1 MAIDPIIADWPA
13 PPHVCAIMT
22 TRSGGVSSGAYAS
35 LNLGSHV
42 GDSIDAVADN
52 RRRLRAVLPEAPVWL
67 DQVHGTHVVALES
80 LTRAVP
86 SDAVVSRAAGRVCAI
101 MTADC
106 LPVVLCDRD
115 GSVVAAAHA
124 GWRGL
129 CDGVL
134 ERTVASMQVPPAS
147 LIAWMGVA
155 IGPSV
160 FEVGSEVRAAFVAK
174 NIQAKAAFRPSQN
187 PEKWFADIYLLA
199 AQRLQ
204 ACGVGSVYGGEA
216 CTFSE
221 PDRFFSY
228 RRDGVTG
235 RMATC
240 VWISGN
246 SASFPTRDLS
256 PCTRID

>member
-1 MAIDPIIADWPA
+1 MAIDPIVVDWPA
-13 PPHVCAIMT
+13 PPNVRAIMT
-22 TRSGGVSSGAYAS
+22 TRIGGVSSGAYAS

-42 GDSIDAVADN
+42 GDSSEAVAEN
-52 RRRLRAVLPEAPVWL
+52 RRRLRTILPEAPVWL
-67 DQVHGTHVVALES
+67 EQVHGTQAVALEAAEHG
-80 LTRAVP
+80 TEA
-86 SDAVVSRAAGRVCAI
+86 DAVVSRSPGRVCAI

-134 ERTVASMQVPPAS
+134 ERTVASMQVPPTS

-155 IGPSV
+155 IGPSA
-160 FEVGSEVRAAFVAK
+160 FEVGSEVRAAFMAK
-174 NIQAKAAFRPSQN
+174 NVQAKAAFRPSQN
-187 PEKWFADIYLLA
+187 PEKWFADIYLLTT
-199 AQRLQ
+199 QRLQ
-204 ACGVGSVYGGEA
+204 ECGVRAVFGGEG

-240 VWISGN
+240 VWSSGN
-246 SASFPTRDLS
+246 LV
-256 PCTRID
+256 